1 MLATKFGF
9 GAHPHT
15 LDPKPARIVSHCDT
29 PIPCDSYP
37 HIICAIKFPLLPAT
51 TAESTFG
58 PPDER
63 GEKHG
68 VKREPDKQ
76 LAPDDGFF
84 RVATVV
90 RILAASRVPETH
102 HLPSSRLLF
111 EISQL
116 LGESEHR
123 RQTTGVNEDNG
134 FIVVEAALLNLV
146 D

>member
-1 MLATKFGF
+1 MTATR
-9 GAHPHT
+9 T
-15 LDPKPARIVSHCDT
+15 
-29 PIPCDSYP
+29 SY
-37 HIICAIKFPLLPAT
+37 AQ
-51 TAESTFG
+51 STFG
-58 PPDER
+58 PPGER

-68 VKREPDKQ
+68 VKRESDKQ
-76 LAPDDGFF
+76 LAPGDGFF

-90 RILAASRVPETH
+90 RILAASRARGTH
-102 HLPSSRLLF
+102 RLPSSRLLF